1 MTGTALGRRG
11 LLAATIA
18 APMVAPG
25 LGQAQGAF
33 PNKPITL
40 IVPFPPGGTTDIS
53 MRALAEAAS
62 KQLPHPIMIDNKP
75 GAANTLGAAQVARA
89 RPDGYLLTQFPAS
102 AIRVQI
108 LQRLAYDTLRDFT
121 PIACI
126 TGYPFVV
133 AANKGRFREGWRGF
147 IAEAKAN
154 PGKLSYGST
163 GANGTP
169 HVTMAELL
177 QREGVECTHVPFRG
191 DADGSQAMLGGHI
204 DLMAGSTSLGG
215 LVDGGQA
222 EFLNVW
228 TAERLTRWPQAPTLK
243 ELGYDMVVTTPFGIM
258 APAGLDPAITHTLHG
273 AFAAAMRDQQFQ
285 DLLKRYDMI
294 SEYRNSEDYTALLRE
309 MVQHETALIQRLGL
323 RAG

>member
-1 MTGTALGRRG
+1 MPSLPMGRRT
-11 LLAATIA
+11 LAAA
-18 APMVAPG
+18 AMLAAPG
-25 LGQAQGAF
+25 LAQAQPAAF
-33 PNKPITL
+33 PTKPISL

-62 KQLPHPIMIDNKP
+62 RHLPYPIMIDNKP

-108 LQRLAYDTLRDFT
+108 LQRLPYDTLRDFT

-133 AANKGRFREGWRGF
+133 AAKAGRFPGGWRGF
-147 IAEAKAN
+147 IEEARRN
-154 PGKLSYGST
+154 PGKLTYGST

-177 QREGVECTHVPFRG
+177 QREGVEAVHLPFRG
-191 DADGSQAMLGGHI
+191 DSDGSQSMLGGHI
-204 DLMAGSTSLGG
+204 DLMAASTSLGA
-215 LVDGGQA
+215 LVDSGQA

-228 TAERLTRWPQAPTLK
+228 TAERLSKWPNAPTLK

-258 APAGLDPAITHTLHG
+258 APAGLDPAVARTLHG
-273 AFAAAMRDQQFQ
+273 AFAAATRDPQFQ
-285 DLLKRYDMI
+285 ELLRRYDMI
-294 SEYRNSEDYTALLRE
+294 SEYRNSADYAALLRE
-309 MVQHETALIQRLGL
+309 MVQHETGLIQRLGL